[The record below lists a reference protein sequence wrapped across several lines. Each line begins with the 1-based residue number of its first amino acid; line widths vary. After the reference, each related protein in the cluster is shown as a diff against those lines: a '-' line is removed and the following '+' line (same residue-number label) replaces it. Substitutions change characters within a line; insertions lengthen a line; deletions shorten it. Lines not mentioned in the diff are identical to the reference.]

1 MSYLY
6 ALAELFSKGEKMES
20 VYKQDDLSLKEQ
32 VDAYAESIIKFESEM
47 DNAVKKGDKFLS
59 SLYKE
64 SIKETLRELASQSVM
79 GPFGKVIT
87 MAEWVR
93 SEVAKRKA
101 NNISKDKVVANIST
115 KRSAQNASTLS
126 MN

>member
-1 MSYLY
+1 
-6 ALAELFSKGEKMES
+6 MES

-32 VDAYAESIIKFESEM
+32 VDSYADSIIKFESEM
-47 DNAVKKGDKFLS
+47 DKAVKSGDKFLV

-64 SIKETLRELASQSVM
+64 SIKETLRELSSQSVM

-101 NNISKDKVVANIST
+101 TKTIEKDRVVANIS
-115 KRSAQNASTLS
+115 KQANKSVNTLS